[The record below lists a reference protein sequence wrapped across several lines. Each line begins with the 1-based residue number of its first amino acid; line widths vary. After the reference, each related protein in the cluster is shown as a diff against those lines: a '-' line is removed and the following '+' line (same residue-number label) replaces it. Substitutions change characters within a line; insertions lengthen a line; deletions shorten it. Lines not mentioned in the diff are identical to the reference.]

1 MTCTTRLLAQYFTTL
16 PCERTYIRRTQRL
29 FLLMLSTLRINATKI
44 NMSIRKATKFG
55 FLVPVL
61 FTAIISSVPMSLVKK
76 KKKMQK

>member
-1 MTCTTRLLAQYFTTL
+1 
-16 PCERTYIRRTQRL
+16 
-29 FLLMLSTLRINATKI
+29 MLSTLRINATKI

-76 KKKMQK
+76 KKKNAKITAVFVCFVLFCFVFFGQGDIFFPELKYI